1 MPFHSL
7 AFIDS
12 AFSIVYSSLVQNL
25 VFLSPISGICKNWK
39 DSPLQNFPSSA
50 SIQIY

>member
-25 VFLSPISGICKNWK
+25 VFLSPIAGIARIGKI
-39 DSPLQNFPSSA
+39 SPLQNFPCSA
-50 SIQIY
+50 